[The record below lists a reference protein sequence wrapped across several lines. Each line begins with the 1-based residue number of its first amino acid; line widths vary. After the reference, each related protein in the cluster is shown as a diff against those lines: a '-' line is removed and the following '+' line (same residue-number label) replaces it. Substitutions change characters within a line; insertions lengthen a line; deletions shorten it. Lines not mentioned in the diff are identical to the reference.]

1 MREMFGIAR
10 IQTNLNKFTVK
21 DKATVTDVLYV
32 SFCCKK
38 GRLKEETEIHVIFS
52 GETELFNQKERMS
65 TI

>member
-10 IQTNLNKFTVK
+10 MQTNLNKFTVK
-21 DKATVTDVLYV
+21 DKATVTDNLRE
-32 SFCCKK
+32 KK
-38 GRLKEETEIHVIFS
+38 KKNHVIFS

>member
-10 IQTNLNKFTVK
+10 MQTNLNKFTVK

-32 SFCCKK
+32 LFCCKK
-38 GRLKEETEIHVIFS
+38 GRIKEETEIVIFS